1 LYKGNAIYD
10 GVCFIKANKLK
21 DIQLSIEVKKTMKI
35 VVAPD
40 SFKGSLTAVEVSDA
54 IEQGVR
60 EIFPEAEI
68 VKIPMADGGDGTVQ
82 CLVNAT
88 GGEILKEKVT
98 GPLGD
103 EVLASYGILGDK
115 KTAVIEMAE
124 ASGLTLVPE
133 NKRNPLITTTYGTG
147 QLIKSALDQGCRKMI
162 IGIGGSATNDRGAG
176 MVQALGVKLLD
187 REGKEIGFGGGEL
200 KKVFRIDTKYLDNR
214 LSETKVLIASDVS
227 NPLCGPKGAARIYG
241 PQKGATPEVIKEL
254 DESLAYFAEIIKRDL
269 NKDIKDIPGAGAA
282 GGLGAS
288 LIAFLDAELR
298 PGIEIMIEIVKLEQA
313 IKDADLVI
321 TGEGKIDS
329 QTIYGKAP
337 IGVAKIAK
345 RYNIPVIA
353 VAAIIGD
360 DADIVHQYGISSLIS
375 VSAQPMRLDESVSN
389 KVLLI
394 KNSIKQSM
402 RAIKTGK
409 GLKTRL

>member
-1 LYKGNAIYD
+1 MIAYIYNSKY
-10 GVCFIKANKLK
+10 FKTH
-21 DIQLSIEVKKTMKI
+21 QFPFEVQKTMKI

-54 IEQGVR
+54 IEQGIR

-88 GGEILKEKVT
+88 GGEILREKVK
-98 GPLGD
+98 GPLGG

-133 NKRNPLITTTYGTG
+133 NQRNPLITTTYGTG
-147 QLIKSALDQGCRKMI
+147 QLIKAALDQGCRKMI
-162 IGIGGSATNDRGAG
+162 IGIGGSATNDGGAG
-176 MVQALGVKLLD
+176 MLQALGVKLLNQ
-187 REGKEIGFGGGEL
+187 EGKEVGFGGGEL
-200 KKVFRIDTKYLDNR
+200 KKIFRIDTKYLDNR

-227 NPLCGPKGAARIYG
+227 NPLCGPQGASRIYG
-241 PQKGATPEVIKEL
+241 PQKGATPEIIEEL
-254 DESLAYFAEIIKRDL
+254 DKSLSYFAELIKRDL
-269 NKDIKDIPGAGAA
+269 NKDVKDIPGAGAA

-288 LIAFLDAELR
+288 LMAFLDAELR
-298 PGIEIMIEIVKLEQA
+298 PGIEIIIEIVKLEQA

-321 TGEGKIDS
+321 TGEGKIDG

-345 RYNIPVIA
+345 KYNIPVIA

-360 DADIVHQYGISSLIS
+360 DADIVYQYGINTLLKISEPPMSLAEPKS
-375 VSAQPMRLDESVSN
+375 K
-389 KVLLI
+389 KVWLI
-394 KNSIKQSM
+394 KKSIKQFLE
-402 RAIKTGK
+402 RKKEAFY
-409 GLKTRL
+409 

>member
-1 LYKGNAIYD
+1 
-10 GVCFIKANKLK
+10 V
-21 DIQLSIEVKKTMKI
+21 KI
-35 VVAPD
+35 VIAPD

-54 IEQGVR
+54 IEQGAR

-88 GGEILKEKVT
+88 GGEILREKVT

-124 ASGLTLVPE
+124 ASGLTLVSE

-147 QLIKSALDQGCRKMI
+147 QLIKAALDQGCRKMI
-162 IGIGGSATNDRGAG
+162 IGIGGSATNDAGAG
-176 MVQALGVKLLD
+176 MVQALGAKLLD
-187 REGKEIGFGGGEL
+187 KNGERIGFGGGEL
-200 KKVFRIDTKYLDNR
+200 KKIFRIDTKYLDNR

-227 NPLCGPKGAARIYG
+227 NPLCGPKGASRIYG
-241 PQKGATPEVIKEL
+241 PQKGATPEVIEEL
-254 DESLAYFAEIIKRDL
+254 DESLAHFAEVIKKDL
-269 NKDIKDIPGAGAA
+269 NKDVKDIPGSGAA
-282 GGLGAS
+282 GGLGAG
-288 LIAFLDAELR
+288 LIAFLNAELK
-298 PGIEIMIEIVKLEQA
+298 PGIDIVIEIVKLEQA
-313 IKDADLVI
+313 IKGADLVI

-345 RYNIPVIA
+345 KYNIPVIA
-353 VAAIIGD
+353 VAAIISD
-360 DADIVHQYGISSLIS
+360 DADIVHQYGI
-375 VSAQPMRLDESVSN
+375 DN
-389 KVLLI
+389 LI
-394 KNSIKQSM
+394 KVSEPPMSLTESKSKKAWLIKKSIKQFLE
-402 RAIKTGK
+402 RNKETFH
-409 GLKTRL
+409 

>member
-1 LYKGNAIYD
+1 
-10 GVCFIKANKLK
+10 
-21 DIQLSIEVKKTMKI
+21 MKI
-35 VVAPD
+35 VIAPD

-54 IEQGVR
+54 IGQGVR

-88 GGEILKEKVT
+88 GGEILREKVT
-98 GPLGD
+98 DPLGD

-147 QLIKSALDQGCRKMI
+147 QLIKAALDQGCRKMI
-162 IGIGGSATNDRGAG
+162 IGIGGSATNDGGAG
-176 MVQALGVKLLD
+176 MVQALGAKLLD
-187 REGKEIGFGGGEL
+187 KDGEEIGFGGGEL
-200 KKVFRIDTKYLDNR
+200 KNIFRIDTKYLDNR

-227 NPLCGPKGAARIYG
+227 NPLCGPKGASRIYG
-241 PQKGATPEVIKEL
+241 PQKGATPEIIEEL
-254 DESLAYFAEIIKRDL
+254 DESLAHFAEIMKRDL
-269 NKDIKDIPGAGAA
+269 HKNVKDIPGAGAA

-288 LIAFLDAELR
+288 LMAFLNAELR
-298 PGIEIMIEIVKLEQA
+298 PGIEIIIEIVKLEQA

-345 RYNIPVIA
+345 KYKIPVMAIA
-353 VAAIIGD
+353 PIVGE
-360 DADIVHQYGISSLIS
+360 DADIVYRYGIDFLVKISEPPMSLAEPKS
-375 VSAQPMRLDESVSN
+375 K
-389 KVLLI
+389 KVRLI
-394 KNSIKQSM
+394 KRSIK
-402 RAIKTGK
+402 KFFKEK
-409 GLKTRL
+409 GRSFSFSF

>member
-1 LYKGNAIYD
+1 
-10 GVCFIKANKLK
+10 
-21 DIQLSIEVKKTMKI
+21 MKI

-40 SFKGSLTAVEVSDA
+40 SFKGSLTAIEVSDA
-54 IEQGVR
+54 IEKGIGEV
-60 EIFPEAEI
+60 FPEAEI
-68 VKIPMADGGDGTVQ
+68 IKIPMADGGEGTVQ
-82 CLVNAT
+82 CLVSAT
-88 GGEILKEKVT
+88 RGKILREKVI

-103 EVLASYGILGDK
+103 EVWASYGILGDK
-115 KTAVIEMAE
+115 KTTVIEMAA

-133 NKRNPLITTTYGTG
+133 GRRNPLITTTYGTG
-147 QLIKSALDQGCRKMI
+147 QLIKAALDQGCRKMI
-162 IGIGGSATNDRGAG
+162 IGIGGSATNDGGAG
-176 MVQALGVKLLD
+176 MLQALGVKLLN

-200 KKVFRIDTKYLDNR
+200 KKINRVDISCLDNC
-214 LSETKVLIASDVS
+214 LSNTRVLVASDVN
-227 NPLCGPKGAARIYG
+227 NPLCGPKGASRIYG

-254 DESLAYFAEIIKRDL
+254 DESLAHFAELIKRDL

-288 LIAFLDAELR
+288 LMAFLNAELR
-298 PGIEIMIEIVKLEQA
+298 PGIEIIIEVVKLEQA

-345 RYNIPVIA
+345 KYNIPVIA

-389 KVLLI
+389 KVSLI

-409 GLKTRL
+409 ELKKN

>member
-1 LYKGNAIYD
+1 
-10 GVCFIKANKLK
+10 
-21 DIQLSIEVKKTMKI
+21 MKI

-40 SFKGSLTAVEVSDA
+40 SFKGSLTAAEVSDA
-54 IEQGVR
+54 IELGIR

-103 EVLASYGILGDK
+103 KVLASYGILGDK

-147 QLIKSALDQGCRKMI
+147 QLIKSALDRGCRKMI
-162 IGIGGSATNDRGAG
+162 IGIGGSATNDGGAG
-176 MVQALGVKLLD
+176 MVQALGGKLLD

-200 KKVFRIDTKYLDNR
+200 KKIFRIDTKYLDNR

-227 NPLCGPKGAARIYG
+227 NPLCGSKGASRIYG
-241 PQKGATPEVIKEL
+241 PQKGATPEVIEEL
-254 DESLAYFAEIIKRDL
+254 DESLAHFAEIIKRDL
-269 NKDIKDIPGAGAA
+269 HKNVKDIPGAGAA

-288 LIAFLDAELR
+288 LMAFLDAELR
-298 PGIEIMIEIVKLEQA
+298 PGIEIIIEIVKLEQA

-345 RYNIPVIA
+345 KYNVPVIA
-353 VAAIIGD
+353 VAAIISA
-360 DADIVHQYGISSLIS
+360 DADIVHQYGID
-375 VSAQPMRLDESVSN
+375 A
-389 KVLLI
+389 LI
-394 KNSIKQSM
+394 KISEPPMSLSEPKSKKVWLIKKSIKQFLEREKKLS
-402 RAIKTGK
+402 RNFKKYCGY
-409 GLKTRL
+409 

>member
-1 LYKGNAIYD
+1 M
-10 GVCFIKANKLK
+10 
-21 DIQLSIEVKKTMKI
+21 MKI

-54 IEQGVR
+54 IEQGIR
-60 EIFPEAEI
+60 EIFPESEI
-68 VKIPMADGGDGTVQ
+68 IKIPMADGGDGTVQ

-88 GGEILKEKVT
+88 GGKILREKVT

-147 QLIKSALDQGCRKMI
+147 QLIKAALDQGCKKMI
-162 IGIGGSATNDRGAG
+162 IGIGGSATNDAGAG
-176 MVQALGVKLLD
+176 MVQALGAKLLD
-187 REGKEIGFGGGEL
+187 KDGEEIGFGGGEL
-200 KKVFRIDTKYLDNR
+200 KEVFRIDTIYLDNR
-214 LSETKVLIASDVS
+214 LSETKVLIASDVN
-227 NPLCGPKGAARIYG
+227 NPLCGPKGAARVYG
-241 PQKGATPEVIKEL
+241 PQKGATPEMIKKL

-288 LIAFLDAELR
+288 FMAFLNAELR
-298 PGIEIMIEIVKLEQA
+298 PGIEIIIEIVKLEQA
-313 IKDADLVI
+313 IKNADLVV

-345 RYNIPVIA
+345 KYNVPVIA

-360 DADIVHQYGISSLIS
+360 DADIVHQYGI
-375 VSAQPMRLDESVSN
+375 N
-389 KVLLI
+389 TLI
-394 KNSIKQSM
+394 KISEPPMSLAEPKFKKVQLIKKCIKQFLE
-402 RAIKTGK
+402 RRTDCLID
-409 GLKTRL
+409 

>member
-1 LYKGNAIYD
+1 
-10 GVCFIKANKLK
+10 
-21 DIQLSIEVKKTMKI
+21 MKI

-40 SFKGSLTAVEVSDA
+40 SFKGSLTAVEVADA

-147 QLIKSALDQGCRKMI
+147 QLIKIALDQGCRKMI
-162 IGIGGSATNDRGAG
+162 IGIGGSATNDGGAG

-187 REGKEIGFGGGEL
+187 KDEEELGFGGGEL

-214 LSETKVLIASDVS
+214 LSETKVLVASDVS
-227 NPLCGPKGAARIYG
+227 NPLCGPKGASWIYG
-241 PQKGATPEVIKEL
+241 PQKGATPEIIKEL
-254 DESLAYFAEIIKRDL
+254 DESLAHFAEIVKRDL
-269 NKDIKDIPGAGAA
+269 NKDVKDIPGAGAA

-288 LIAFLDAELR
+288 LMAFLDAELR
-298 PGIEIMIEIVKLEQA
+298 PGIEIVIEIVRLEQA

-337 IGVAKIAK
+337 IGVARIAK
-345 RYNIPVIA
+345 KYNIPVIA

-360 DADIVHQYGISSLIS
+360 DADIVHQYGIN
-375 VSAQPMRLDESVSN
+375 A
-389 KVLLI
+389 LI
-394 KNSIKQSM
+394 KISEPPMSLAEPKSKKVWLIKKSIKQFLE
-402 RAIKTGK
+402 RKEKDFHKI
-409 GLKTRL
+409 

>member
-1 LYKGNAIYD
+1 
-10 GVCFIKANKLK
+10 
-21 DIQLSIEVKKTMKI
+21 MKI
-35 VVAPD
+35 VIAPD

-68 VKIPMADGGDGTVQ
+68 IKMPMADGGDGTVQ

-88 GGEILKEKVT
+88 GGEILREKVT

-103 EVLASYGILGDK
+103 GVLACYGILGDK
-115 KTAVIEMAE
+115 RTAVIEMAE

-147 QLIKSALDQGCRKMI
+147 QLIKAALDQGCRKMI
-162 IGIGGSATNDRGAG
+162 IGIGGSATNDGGAG
-176 MVQALGVKLLD
+176 MVQALGAKLLD
-187 REGKEIGFGGGEL
+187 KDGEEIGFGGGEL

-241 PQKGATPEVIKEL
+241 PQKGATPEIIEEL
-254 DESLAYFAEIIKRDL
+254 DKSLAHFAEVIKRDL

-288 LIAFLDAELR
+288 SMAFLDAELR
-298 PGIEIMIEIVKLEQA
+298 PGIEIMIEVVKLEQA
-313 IKDADLVI
+313 VKDADLVI

-345 RYNIPVIA
+345 KYNIPVIA

-375 VSAQPMRLDESVSN
+375 VSGQPMRLDESLPN
-389 KVLLI
+389 KISLI

-409 GLKTRL
+409 ELKKN

>member
-1 LYKGNAIYD
+1 
-10 GVCFIKANKLK
+10 
-21 DIQLSIEVKKTMKI
+21 MKI

-40 SFKGSLTAVEVSDA
+40 SFKGSLTAIEVSDA
-54 IEQGVR
+54 IEKGIKEV
-60 EIFPEAEI
+60 FPEAEI

-88 GGEILKEKVT
+88 GGEILKEKVV

-124 ASGLTLVPE
+124 ASGLNLVPE

-147 QLIKSALDQGCRKMI
+147 QLIKAALDHGCRKMI
-162 IGIGGSATNDRGAG
+162 IGIGGSATNDGGAG
-176 MVQALGVKLLD
+176 MVQALGAKLID
-187 REGKEIGFGGGEL
+187 KDGEEIGFGGGEL

-227 NPLCGPKGAARIYG
+227 NPLCGPKGASRIYG
-241 PQKGATPEVIKEL
+241 PQKGATPEIIEEL

-288 LIAFLDAELR
+288 LMAFLDAELR
-298 PGIEIMIEIVKLEQA
+298 LGIEIIIEIVKLEQA

-345 RYNIPVIA
+345 KYNIPVIA

-360 DADIVHQYGISSLIS
+360 DADIVHQYGIDNLIRVSEPPMSLTEPKS
-375 VSAQPMRLDESVSN
+375 K
-389 KVLLI
+389 KVWLI
-394 KNSIKQSM
+394 KKSIKQFLE
-402 RAIKTGK
+402 RKA
-409 GLKTRL
+409 

>member
-1 LYKGNAIYD
+1 
-10 GVCFIKANKLK
+10 
-21 DIQLSIEVKKTMKI
+21 MKI

-40 SFKGSLTAVEVSDA
+40 SFKGSLTAVEVADA
-54 IEQGVR
+54 IGQGVR
-60 EIFPEAEI
+60 EIFPEAKI
-68 VKIPMADGGDGTVQ
+68 IKIPMADGGDGTVQ

-88 GGEILKEKVT
+88 GGEILKEKVV

-103 EVLASYGILGDK
+103 EVWASYGILGDK

-133 NKRNPLITTTYGTG
+133 DKRNPLITTTYGTG
-147 QLIKSALDQGCRKMI
+147 QLIKAALDQGCRKMI
-162 IGIGGSATNDRGAG
+162 IGIGGSATNDGGAG

-200 KKVFRIDTKYLDNR
+200 KKINRINISNLDNR
-214 LSETKVLIASDVS
+214 LSETEVLIASDVS

-241 PQKGATPEVIKEL
+241 PQKGATPEIIEEL
-254 DESLAYFAEIIKRDL
+254 DKSLVHFAEIIKRDL
-269 NKDIKDIPGAGAA
+269 NKDIKDMPGAGAA
-282 GGLGAS
+282 GGLGAG
-288 LIAFLDAELR
+288 LMAFLDAELK

-345 RYNIPVIA
+345 KYNIPVIA
-353 VAAIIGD
+353 VAAIVGD
-360 DADIVHQYGISSLIS
+360 DADIVHKYGINTLIS
-375 VSAQPMRLDESVSN
+375 VTEKPMRLDESLPN

-402 RAIKTGK
+402 MAIKTGK
-409 GLKTRL
+409 ELKNHL

>member
-1 LYKGNAIYD
+1 
-10 GVCFIKANKLK
+10 
-21 DIQLSIEVKKTMKI
+21 MKI

-40 SFKGSLTAVEVSDA
+40 SFKGSLTAMEVSDA
-54 IEQGVR
+54 IEQGIR

-88 GGEILKEKVT
+88 GGKILREKVT
-98 GPLGD
+98 GPLGN
-103 EVLASYGILGDK
+103 EVLASYGILGDQ
-115 KTAVIEMAE
+115 KTAIIEMAE

-147 QLIKSALDQGCRKMI
+147 QLIKSALGQGCRKMI
-162 IGIGGSATNDRGAG
+162 IGIGGSATNDGGAG
-176 MVQALGVKLLD
+176 MVQALGAKLLD
-187 REGKEIGFGGGEL
+187 KDGEEIGFGGGEL
-200 KKVFRIDTKYLDNR
+200 KKVFRIDTKCLDNR

-227 NPLCGPKGAARIYG
+227 NPLCGSQGASRIYG
-241 PQKGATPEVIKEL
+241 PQKGATPEVIEEL
-254 DESLAYFAEIIKRDL
+254 DESLAYFAGIIKRDL
-269 NKDIKDIPGAGAA
+269 NKDVKDIPGAGAA
-282 GGLGAS
+282 GGLGAG

-298 PGIEIMIEIVKLEQA
+298 PGIEIIIEIVKLEQA
-313 IKDADLVI
+313 IQDADLVI

-345 RYNIPVIA
+345 KYNVPVIA

-360 DADIVHQYGISSLIS
+360 DADIVHQYGIDTLLKISEPPMNLNESKVKKYRLI
-375 VSAQPMRLDESVSN
+375 
-389 KVLLI
+389 KKTI
-394 KNSIKQSM
+394 KNSKIE
-402 RAIKTGK
+402 I
-409 GLKTRL
+409 LKKITMNYRVKE

>member
-1 LYKGNAIYD
+1 
-10 GVCFIKANKLK
+10 
-21 DIQLSIEVKKTMKI
+21 MKI

-54 IEQGVR
+54 IEQGIR

-88 GGEILKEKVT
+88 GGKILREKVT

-147 QLIKSALDQGCRKMI
+147 QLIKAALDQGCRKMI
-162 IGIGGSATNDRGAG
+162 IGIGGSATNDGGAG
-176 MVQALGVKLLD
+176 MLQALGVKLLNQ
-187 REGKEIGFGGGEL
+187 EGKEVGFGGGEL

-227 NPLCGPKGAARIYG
+227 NPLCGPQGASRIYG
-241 PQKGATPEVIKEL
+241 PQKGATPKMIKKL

-269 NKDIKDIPGAGAA
+269 NKDVKDMPGAGAA

-288 LIAFLDAELR
+288 LMAFLDAELR
-298 PGIEIMIEIVKLEQA
+298 PGIEIIIEIVKLEQA

-321 TGEGKIDS
+321 TGEGKIDG

-345 RYNIPVIA
+345 KYNIPVIA
-353 VAAIIGD
+353 VAAIIGE
-360 DADIVHQYGISSLIS
+360 DADIVYQYGI
-375 VSAQPMRLDESVSN
+375 N
-389 KVLLI
+389 TLI
-394 KNSIKQSM
+394 KISEPPMSLAEPKSKKVWLIKKSIKQFLE
-402 RAIKTGK
+402 RKKEAFH
-409 GLKTRL
+409 

>member
-1 LYKGNAIYD
+1 
-10 GVCFIKANKLK
+10 
-21 DIQLSIEVKKTMKI
+21 MKI

-40 SFKGSLTAVEVSDA
+40 SFKGSLTAIEVSDA
-54 IEQGVR
+54 IEQGIR

-82 CLVNAT
+82 CLVNTT
-88 GGEILKEKVT
+88 GGKILREKVT

-103 EVLASYGILGDK
+103 EVLAHYGILGDK

-147 QLIKSALDQGCRKMI
+147 QLIKAALDQGCRKMI
-162 IGIGGSATNDRGAG
+162 IGIGGSATNDGGAG

-187 REGKEIGFGGGEL
+187 QEGEEIGFGGREL
-200 KKVFRIDTKYLDNR
+200 KKIYQIDISYLDNR
-214 LSETKVLIASDVS
+214 ISDTKVLVASDVI
-227 NPLCGPKGAARIYG
+227 NPLCGPKGASRIYG
-241 PQKGATPEVIKEL
+241 PQKGATPEVIEEL

-269 NKDIKDIPGAGAA
+269 NKDVKDIPGAGAA

-298 PGIEIMIEIVKLEQA
+298 PGIEIIIEVVKLEQA

-345 RYNIPVIA
+345 KYNIPVIA

-375 VSAQPMRLDESVSN
+375 VTGQPMRLEESVPN
-389 KVLLI
+389 KVALI

-402 RAIKTGK
+402 RTIKAGK